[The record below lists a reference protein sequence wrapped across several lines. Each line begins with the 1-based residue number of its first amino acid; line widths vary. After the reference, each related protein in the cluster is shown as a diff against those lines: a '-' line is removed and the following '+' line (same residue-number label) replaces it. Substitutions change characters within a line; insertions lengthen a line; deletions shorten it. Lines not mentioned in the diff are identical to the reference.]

1 MWRALLFGD
10 KHACLI
16 EWLQQAENKFPAP
29 CTLVVSGFILIHFN
43 AAASAVIDSKGKD
56 CSYTNH
62 FSSGKNWFNDNIQWP
77 QSMGQRER
85 YIMRK
90 GRQIMEDHRA
100 ISITLT
106 SILEHSSPPYF
117 KSTQWNRPVSELLS
131 FPSHIILPS
140 HPLTFDLL
148 AHRHP
153 AESHLGSQWHALL
166 DDDHFSLQPHCFTP
180 CGYSANCCNRGS
192 G

>member
-1 MWRALLFGD
+1 MCMWHAVLFGN

-16 EWLQQAENKFPAP
+16 ERLEQAENKFPAL
-29 CTLVVSGFILIHFN
+29 CTPVVSGFILIHFS
-43 AAASAVIDSKGKD
+43 AATSAVIDSKGKD

-106 SILEHSSPPYF
+106 SILEHSSPPYS
-117 KSTQWNRPVSELLS
+117 KSTQWNRPVSELVS
-131 FPSHIILPS
+131 FPSQSILSS
-140 HPLTFDLL
+140 HLLTFDPL
-148 AHRHP
+148 APRHP
-153 AESHLGSQWHALL
+153 AESHLGS
-166 DDDHFSLQPHCFTP
+166 
-180 CGYSANCCNRGS
+180 
-192 G
+192 